1 MEKAIVVGGSV
12 AGLLAAAGLA
22 RAGREVVVLERDPDP
37 GPHPRPGVP
46 QGNQPHVYLRRG
58 LQAIDELLPGMTE
71 DLQAAGAVPFDTGEL
86 AWLGEQG
93 WNPIR
98 AAFDVLSVSRPV
110 FEDQV
115 RRRVRGLPGVDCR
128 FGTRV
133 TGLQHTDG
141 WSVTC
146 RTENEEWSEPA
157 ELVVDASGRS
167 SRLPHWLQELGLSTP
182 AEEVVDAHLG
192 YASFDLVPSPE
203 LAGLPG
209 MVVTTTVA
217 DPRGGLALAV
227 EGGRWVVA
235 VVGMGDDRPD
245 RDLAT
250 VRSFLSDLRDPAMAA
265 FVDAGRVQG
274 DVRIHRQTRN
284 QRRRYERLRNWPPG
298 LLVVGDAACAFDPIY
313 GQGIA
318 VAALQ
323 AMTLHQ
329 AFSSEFDLSRTRLL
343 QRRLSRAA
351 DLPWDVAT
359 SQDLRYRSSDGE
371 LRGVPK
377 LVDTWVRHV
386 GLLGVHGNGRA
397 IDTLAGVYH
406 LMTDPRRLFHP
417 ALMAAAVRARIRG
430 LGPATERPDALPA
443 ISQ

>member
-1 MEKAIVVGGSV
+1 MDRVVVVGGSV
-12 AGLLAAAGLA
+12 AGLLAAAALA
-22 RAGREVVVLERDPDP
+22 RAGREVVVLERDSEP
-37 GPHPRPGVP
+37 GPQARPGVP

-58 LQAIDELLPGMTE
+58 LLAIDRLLPGMTDE
-71 DLQAAGAVPFDTGEL
+71 LRAAGAVPFDTGEL

-93 WNPIR
+93 WNPMR
-98 AAFDVLSVSRPV
+98 AAFDVLSISRPV

-115 RRRVRGLPGVDCR
+115 RRRVRALPGVDCR

-133 TGLQHTDG
+133 TGLRRTSA

-146 RTENEEWSEPA
+146 RSGDDEWSEPA
-157 ELVVDASGRS
+157 DLVVDASGRG
-167 SRLPHWLQELGLSTP
+167 SRLPHWLQEVGLCPP
-182 AEEVVDAHLG
+182 AEEIVDAHLG

-203 LAGLPG
+203 LADLPG

-235 VVGMGDDRPD
+235 VVGMGHDRPE
-245 RDLAT
+245 RDLAAVQT
-250 VRSFLSDLRDPAMAA
+250 FLSELRDPAMAA
-265 FVDAGRVQG
+265 FVAAGDVQG
-274 DVRIHRQTRN
+274 EVRIHRQTCN
-284 QRRRYERLRNWPPG
+284 QRRRYERLRDWPPG
-298 LLVVGDAACAFDPIY
+298 LLVMGDAACCFDPIY

-323 AMTLHQ
+323 AETLHQ
-329 AFSSEFDLSRTRLL
+329 AFPTALDPGRTKVL
-343 QRRLSRAA
+343 QRKLSRAA

-359 SQDLRYRSSDGE
+359 SQDLRYRSSEGA
-371 LRGVPK
+371 LRGAPK

-386 GLLGVHGNGRA
+386 ARLGVHGNGRA
-397 IDTLAGVYH
+397 MDTLNGVYH

-417 ALMAAAVRARIRG
+417 ALVAAAVRARIRG
-430 LGPATERPDALPA
+430 LGPATERPDALRA
-443 ISQ
+443 LSK